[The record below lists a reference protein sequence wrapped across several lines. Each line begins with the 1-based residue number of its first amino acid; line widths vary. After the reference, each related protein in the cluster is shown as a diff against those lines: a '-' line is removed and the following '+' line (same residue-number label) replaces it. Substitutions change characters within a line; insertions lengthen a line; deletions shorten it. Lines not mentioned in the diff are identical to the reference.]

1 MLAHLLYGYLLCIQ
15 GLHSIGRGLL
25 LYYLV
30 LGCLAIPLG
39 QDNERQFPR
48 LLFCVTLKICRTEGT
63 GRRGVYYMENA
74 SRILEIASS
83 LEFKDLQKDLEQ
95 IIERSKKANAELIF
109 PLVGEFSSGKTT
121 LLNALTDCKKLETA
135 TKPTTAT
142 IYELHF
148 GCEKCSANVLTSNGQ
163 LEEYD
168 IDNLKNEVLK
178 DATVVNIFDT
188 STRVPSTTILVDT
201 PGLSSPDPKHKQTLV
216 DFLPYADGILLVTD
230 VNQQITRSLTD
241 FIDTMKLSK
250 KPIYLVITKCDT
262 KSSSDLE
269 AAKTYISDNCKLP
282 IQQIAC
288 VSASKDDL
296 HELYTLLDTIQKDKN
311 DIVKKVDGQR
321 LKNIVKE
328 MLVRIEDLLKA
339 SSSDKDLDEAIR
351 RQEYE
356 LNVINRNIERLIDDT
371 KSEIEDKE
379 RSIVRNFEDKVSERL
394 EVLVTGKSENF
405 DADAVSAINNT
416 ASLLFNDYKVSIQR
430 LLQEKAHSRRN
441 TDDGISLRSLEEMDM
456 SSYSISGLSYN
467 LDLNSAGHQY
477 DGWISTGVKVAAAVG
492 AVVAVASTGGASA
505 VAAAAT
511 VDNAIDVADTVSDVS
526 SIVSNN
532 RTVDRIE
539 RVVSLAG
546 KASDQFDTID
556 GYNQRAGQQVG
567 ANKGIVESMVGFVTD
582 KTWGKPQRKRAIRN
596 YMDNSLMPDF
606 KREITVVG
614 NQLIANIRI
623 SLQEEASETIDAKR
637 SSLEILKQE
646 RKDKKD
652 AYNQRINQ
660 IRDYKHELMTL

>member
-1 MLAHLLYGYLLCIQ
+1 M
-15 GLHSIGRGLL
+15 
-25 LYYLV
+25 
-30 LGCLAIPLG
+30 
-39 QDNERQFPR
+39 
-48 LLFCVTLKICRTEGT
+48 GT

-83 LEFKDLQKDLEQ
+83 LEFKDLQKDLER

-456 SSYSISGLSYN
+456 SFYSISGLSYN

-637 SSLEILKQE
+637 SSLEKLKQE

-652 AYNQRINQ
+652 VYNQRINQ
-660 IRDYKHELMTL
+660 IRDYKYELMTL

>member
-1 MLAHLLYGYLLCIQ
+1 
-15 GLHSIGRGLL
+15 
-25 LYYLV
+25 
-30 LGCLAIPLG
+30 
-39 QDNERQFPR
+39 
-48 LLFCVTLKICRTEGT
+48 
-63 GRRGVYYMENA
+63 MENT

-83 LEFKDLQKDLEQ
+83 LEFKDLQKDLER

-241 FIDTMKLSK
+241 FIDTMRLSQ
-250 KPIYLVITKCDT
+250 KPIYLIITKCDT
-262 KSSSDLE
+262 KSSTDLE
-269 AAKTYISDNCKLP
+269 ATKTYISDNCKLP

-321 LKNIVKE
+321 VKNIIKE
-328 MLVRIEDLLKA
+328 MLNRMEELLKA
-339 SSSDKDLDEAIR
+339 SSSDTDLDEAIR

-379 RSIVRNFEDKVSERL
+379 RSIIRKFEDTVSERL

-416 ASLLFNDYKVSIQR
+416 ASLLFNDYKVNIQR
-430 LLQEKAHSRRN
+430 LLQEKARSRRN
-441 TDDGISLRSLEEMDM
+441 TDDGISLRSLDEMDM

-467 LDLNSAGHQY
+467 IDLNSAGHQY

-637 SSLEILKQE
+637 SSLEKLKQE

>member
-1 MLAHLLYGYLLCIQ
+1 MPNG
-15 GLHSIGRGLL
+15 
-25 LYYLV
+25 
-30 LGCLAIPLG
+30 
-39 QDNERQFPR
+39 
-48 LLFCVTLKICRTEGT
+48 GT

-83 LEFKDLQKDLEQ
+83 LEFKDLQKDLER

-379 RSIVRNFEDKVSERL
+379 RSIVRNFEDTVSERL
-394 EVLVTGKSENF
+394 EVLVVGKSDNF

-430 LLQEKAHSRRN
+430 LLQEKARSKRN
-441 TDDGISLRSLEEMDM
+441 TDDGILLRSLEEMDI

-492 AVVAVASTGGASA
+492 AVVAVASTGGGAA

-637 SSLEILKQE
+637 SSLEKLKQE

>member
-1 MLAHLLYGYLLCIQ
+1 
-15 GLHSIGRGLL
+15 
-25 LYYLV
+25 
-30 LGCLAIPLG
+30 
-39 QDNERQFPR
+39 
-48 LLFCVTLKICRTEGT
+48 
-63 GRRGVYYMENA
+63 MENT

-83 LEFKDLQKDLEQ
+83 LEFKDLQKDLER
-95 IIERSKKANAELIF
+95 IIERSKQTNAELVF

-188 STRVPSTTILVDT
+188 STSVPSTTILVDT

-250 KPIYLVITKCDT
+250 KPIYLIITKCDT

-269 AAKTYISDNCKLP
+269 SAKTYISDNCKLP

-288 VSASKDDL
+288 VSACKGEL
-296 HELYTLLDTIQKDKN
+296 QELYTMFDTIQKDKN

-321 LKNIVKE
+321 VKNIVKE

-379 RSIVRNFEDKVSERL
+379 RSIVRNFEDTVSERL
-394 EVLVTGKSENF
+394 EVLVVGKSENF

-416 ASLLFNDYKVSIQR
+416 ASLLFNDYKVGIQR
-430 LLQEKAHSRRN
+430 LLQEKARSKRD

-492 AVVAVASTGGASA
+492 AVVAVASTGGGAA

-511 VDNAIDVADTVSDVS
+511 VDNAIDVADTVSDVG

-637 SSLEILKQE
+637 SSLEKLKQE

>member
-1 MLAHLLYGYLLCIQ
+1 
-15 GLHSIGRGLL
+15 
-25 LYYLV
+25 
-30 LGCLAIPLG
+30 
-39 QDNERQFPR
+39 
-48 LLFCVTLKICRTEGT
+48 
-63 GRRGVYYMENA
+63 MENIA
-74 SRILEIASS
+74 RILEIASS
-83 LEFKDLQKDLEQ
+83 LGFDDLKKNLER
-95 IIERSKKANAELIF
+95 INERAKQTNAELIF

-148 GCEKCSANVLTSNGQ
+148 GCEKCFANVLNSNGL

-188 STRVPSTTILVDT
+188 STKVPSTTILVDT
-201 PGLSSPDPKHKQTLV
+201 PGLSSPDPKHKQTLI
-216 DFLPYADGILLVTD
+216 DFLPFADGILLVTD

-241 FIDTMKLSK
+241 FIQTMKLAK

-262 KSSSDLE
+262 KSKGDLE
-269 AAKTYISDNCKLP
+269 AAKTYISNNCKLP
-282 IQQIAC
+282 IKQMAC
-288 VSASKDDL
+288 ISAAKDDL
-296 HELYTLLDTIQKDKN
+296 QELYVLLDIIQQDKN
-311 DIVKKVDGQR
+311 NIVKQVDGQR
-321 LKNIVKE
+321 IKNIVNE
-328 MLVRIEDLLKA
+328 MLVRMEELLKA

-356 LNVINRNIERLIDDT
+356 LNVINRNIERLIEDT

-379 RSIVRNFEDKVSERL
+379 RIVIRNFEDTVSERL
-394 EVLVTGKSENF
+394 ESLVVGKSDNF

-416 ASLLFNDYKVSIQR
+416 ASLLFNDYKDDIKRV
-430 LLQEKAHSRRN
+430 LQEKARSRRN
-441 TDDGISLRSLEEMDM
+441 TEDGISLRSLEEMDM
-456 SSYSISGLSYN
+456 SSYALSGLSYN

-492 AVVAVASTGGASA
+492 AVVAVASTGGGAA

-511 VDNAIDVADTVSDVS
+511 VDNAIDIADTVTDVG

-539 RVVSLAG
+539 KVVSLAG
-546 KASDQFDTID
+546 KASDKFDTID
-556 GYNQRAGQQVG
+556 GYNQRAGQHVG
-567 ANKGIVESMVGFVTD
+567 TNKGIVESMVGFVTD
-582 KTWGKPQRKRAIRN
+582 KTMGKPQRKRAIRN
-596 YMDNSLMPDF
+596 YMDNTLMPDF
-606 KREITVVG
+606 KREIKVVG
-614 NQLIANIRI
+614 NQLVVSIKTA
-623 SLQEEASETIDAKR
+623 LQEEASELIETKR
-637 SSLEILKQE
+637 SSLETLKQE
-646 RKDKKD
+646 RKEKKE

>member
-1 MLAHLLYGYLLCIQ
+1 MPNG
-15 GLHSIGRGLL
+15 
-25 LYYLV
+25 
-30 LGCLAIPLG
+30 
-39 QDNERQFPR
+39 
-48 LLFCVTLKICRTEGT
+48 GT

-83 LEFKDLQKDLEQ
+83 LEFKDLQKDLER

-250 KPIYLVITKCDT
+250 KPIYLIITKCDT

-269 AAKTYISDNCKLP
+269 SAKTYISDNCKLP

-288 VSASKDDL
+288 VSASKDEL
-296 HELYTLLDTIQKDKN
+296 QELYTMFDTIQKDKN

-379 RSIVRNFEDKVSERL
+379 RSIIRNFEDTVSERL

-492 AVVAVASTGGASA
+492 AVVAVASTGGAAA

-637 SSLEILKQE
+637 SSLEKLKQE

>member
-1 MLAHLLYGYLLCIQ
+1 MPNG
-15 GLHSIGRGLL
+15 
-25 LYYLV
+25 
-30 LGCLAIPLG
+30 
-39 QDNERQFPR
+39 
-48 LLFCVTLKICRTEGT
+48 GT

-83 LEFKDLQKDLEQ
+83 LEFKDLQKDLER

-250 KPIYLVITKCDT
+250 KPIYLIITKCDT

-269 AAKTYISDNCKLP
+269 SAKTYISDNCKLP

-288 VSASKDDL
+288 VSASKDEL
-296 HELYTLLDTIQKDKN
+296 QELYTMFDTIQKDKN

-321 LKNIVKE
+321 VKNIVKE

-379 RSIVRNFEDKVSERL
+379 RSIVRNFEDTVSERL

-416 ASLLFNDYKVSIQR
+416 ASLLFNDYKVNIQR
-430 LLQEKAHSRRN
+430 LLQEKARSRRN

-456 SSYSISGLSYN
+456 SFYSISGLSYN

-637 SSLEILKQE
+637 SSLEKLKQE

-652 AYNQRINQ
+652 VYNQRINQ
-660 IRDYKHELMTL
+660 IRDYKYELMTL

>member
-1 MLAHLLYGYLLCIQ
+1 
-15 GLHSIGRGLL
+15 
-25 LYYLV
+25 
-30 LGCLAIPLG
+30 
-39 QDNERQFPR
+39 
-48 LLFCVTLKICRTEGT
+48 
-63 GRRGVYYMENA
+63 MENA

-83 LEFKDLQKDLEQ
+83 LEFKDLQKDLER

-250 KPIYLVITKCDT
+250 KPIYLIITKCDT

-269 AAKTYISDNCKLP
+269 SAKTYISDNCKLP

-288 VSASKDDL
+288 VSASKDEL
-296 HELYTLLDTIQKDKN
+296 QELYTMFDTIQKDKN

-321 LKNIVKE
+321 VKNIVKE

-379 RSIVRNFEDKVSERL
+379 RSIVRNFEDTVSERL

-416 ASLLFNDYKVSIQR
+416 ASLLFNDYKVNIQR
-430 LLQEKAHSRRN
+430 LLQEKARSRRN

-456 SSYSISGLSYN
+456 SFYSISGLSYN

>member
-1 MLAHLLYGYLLCIQ
+1 
-15 GLHSIGRGLL
+15 
-25 LYYLV
+25 
-30 LGCLAIPLG
+30 
-39 QDNERQFPR
+39 
-48 LLFCVTLKICRTEGT
+48 
-63 GRRGVYYMENA
+63 MENA

-83 LEFKDLQKDLEQ
+83 LEFKDLQKDLER

-250 KPIYLVITKCDT
+250 KPIYLIITKCDT

-269 AAKTYISDNCKLP
+269 SAKTYISDNCKLP

-288 VSASKDDL
+288 VSASKDEL
-296 HELYTLLDTIQKDKN
+296 QELYTMFDTIQKDKN

-321 LKNIVKE
+321 VKNIVKE

-379 RSIVRNFEDKVSERL
+379 RSIVRNFEDTVSERL

-416 ASLLFNDYKVSIQR
+416 ASLLFNDYKVNIQR
-430 LLQEKAHSRRN
+430 LLQEKARSRRN

-456 SSYSISGLSYN
+456 SFYSISGLSYN

-492 AVVAVASTGGASA
+492 AVASTGGASA

-637 SSLEILKQE
+637 SSLEKLKQE

-652 AYNQRINQ
+652 VYNQRINQ
-660 IRDYKHELMTL
+660 IRDYKYELMTL

>member
-1 MLAHLLYGYLLCIQ
+1 MPNG
-15 GLHSIGRGLL
+15 
-25 LYYLV
+25 
-30 LGCLAIPLG
+30 
-39 QDNERQFPR
+39 
-48 LLFCVTLKICRTEGT
+48 GT

-83 LEFKDLQKDLEQ
+83 LEFKDLQKDLER

-250 KPIYLVITKCDT
+250 KPIYLIITKCDT

-269 AAKTYISDNCKLP
+269 SAKTYISDNCKLP

-288 VSASKDDL
+288 VSASKDEL
-296 HELYTLLDTIQKDKN
+296 QELYTMFDTIQKDKN

-379 RSIVRNFEDKVSERL
+379 RSIIRNFEDTVSERL

-596 YMDNSLMPDF
+596 YMDNSLMSDF

-637 SSLEILKQE
+637 SSLEKLKQE

>member
-1 MLAHLLYGYLLCIQ
+1 
-15 GLHSIGRGLL
+15 
-25 LYYLV
+25 
-30 LGCLAIPLG
+30 
-39 QDNERQFPR
+39 
-48 LLFCVTLKICRTEGT
+48 
-63 GRRGVYYMENA
+63 MENICK
-74 SRILEIASS
+74 ILEIATS
-83 LEFKDLQKDLEQ
+83 LMFNDLMMDLEQ
-95 IIERSKKANAELIF
+95 IKERSKQVNSELIF

-142 IYELHF
+142 IYEVHF
-148 GCEKCSANVLTSNGQ
+148 GCENCSAKILNSNGEF
-163 LEEYD
+163 EECD
-168 IDNLKNEVLK
+168 INNLKNDELK
-178 DATVVNIFDT
+178 DATVVNIYDT

-216 DFLPYADGILLVTD
+216 DFLQFADGILLVID

-241 FIDTMKLSK
+241 FIDTMRLSQ

-288 VSASKDDL
+288 VSASKNEL
-296 HELYTLLDTIQKDKN
+296 SELYTLLDIIQKDKN
-311 DIVKKVDGQR
+311 NIVRQVDGQR
-321 LKNIVKE
+321 VKNIVNE
-328 MLVRIEDLLKA
+328 MLNRIDEMLQA

-351 RQEYE
+351 KQEYE
-356 LNVINRNIERLIDDT
+356 LNIIHRNIEKLIEDT
-371 KSEIEDKE
+371 KSEIEDQE
-379 RSIVRNFEDKVSERL
+379 RVIIRTFEDTVSERL

-416 ASLLFNDYKVSIQR
+416 ASLLFNDYKIVIR
-430 LLQEKAHSRRN
+430 RILQEKAYLRRN
-441 TDDGISLRSLEEMDM
+441 TEDNISLRSLKEMDI
-456 SSYSISGLSYN
+456 SSYSISGLNYN

-477 DGWISTGVKVAAAVG
+477 DGWISTGVKVAAAIG
-492 AVVAVASTGGASA
+492 AVVAVASTGGGAA
-505 VAAAAT
+505 VAAAT
-511 VDNAIDVADTVSDVS
+511 NVDNAIDIADTVSDVG
-526 SIVSNN
+526 SIISNN
-532 RTVDRIE
+532 QTIDRIE
-539 RVVSLAG
+539 KVVSIAG
-546 KASDQFDTID
+546 KTGDKFNAIE
-556 GYNQRAGQQVG
+556 GYNQRAAQQVG

-606 KREITVVG
+606 KREISVVG
-614 NQLIANIRI
+614 NQLITNIRM
-623 SLQEEASETIDAKR
+623 SLREEASEIIDARR
-637 SSLEILKQE
+637 SSLEKLKQE

-652 AYNQRINQ
+652 AYNQKINR

>member
-1 MLAHLLYGYLLCIQ
+1 MALFRVTVKTAKNSNGVQIDEEKNLMENLDKFIDIAEYLELGNLVQ
-15 GLHSIGRGLL
+15 ELQTVKKRSRQENVT
-25 LYYLV
+25 LV
-30 LGCLAIPLG
+30 L
-39 QDNERQFPR
+39 
-48 LLFCVTLKICRTEGT
+48 
-63 GRRGVYYMENA
+63 
-74 SRILEIASS
+74 
-83 LEFKDLQKDLEQ
+83 
-95 IIERSKKANAELIF
+95 

-178 DATVVNIFDT
+178 DATVVNLFDT

-201 PGLSSPDPKHKQTLV
+201 PGLSSSDPRHKQTLV

-241 FIDTMKLSK
+241 FIDTMKLSQ
-250 KPIYLVITKCDT
+250 KPIYLIITKCDT

-321 LKNIVKE
+321 VKNIIKE
-328 MLVRIEDLLKA
+328 MLNRMEELLKA

-379 RSIVRNFEDKVSERL
+379 RSIIRNFEDTVSERL
-394 EVLVTGKSENF
+394 EILVTGKSENF

-430 LLQEKAHSRRN
+430 LLQEKARSRRN

-456 SSYSISGLSYN
+456 SSYSISGLNYN
-467 LDLNSAGHQY
+467 LDLNSVGHQY

-532 RTVDRIE
+532 RTVERIE
-539 RVVSLAG
+539 RVVSIAG
-546 KASDQFDTID
+546 KASDKFDTID

-567 ANKGIVESMVGFVTD
+567 AKKGIVESMVGFVTD
-582 KTWGKPQRKRAIRN
+582 KTMGKPQRKRAIRN

-637 SSLEILKQE
+637 SSLEKLKQE

>member
-1 MLAHLLYGYLLCIQ
+1 MPNG
-15 GLHSIGRGLL
+15 
-25 LYYLV
+25 
-30 LGCLAIPLG
+30 
-39 QDNERQFPR
+39 
-48 LLFCVTLKICRTEGT
+48 GT

-83 LEFKDLQKDLEQ
+83 LEFKDLQKDLER

-379 RSIVRNFEDKVSERL
+379 RSIVRNFEDTVSERL

-430 LLQEKAHSRRN
+430 LLQEKARSRRN

-637 SSLEILKQE
+637 SSLEKLKQE

>member
-1 MLAHLLYGYLLCIQ
+1 MSDSSRACYFCYLKVKPNGGDGEARI
-15 GLHSIGRGLL
+15 
-25 LYYLV
+25 
-30 LGCLAIPLG
+30 
-39 QDNERQFPR
+39 
-48 LLFCVTLKICRTEGT
+48 
-63 GRRGVYYMENA
+63 YYMENT

-83 LEFKDLQKDLEQ
+83 LDFKDLQKDLER
-95 IIERSKKANAELIF
+95 IIERSKQTNAELVF

-241 FIDTMKLSK
+241 FIDTMRLSQ
-250 KPIYLVITKCDT
+250 KPIYLIITKCDT
-262 KSSSDLE
+262 KSSTDLE

-321 LKNIVKE
+321 VKNIIKE
-328 MLVRIEDLLKA
+328 MLNRMEELLKA
-339 SSSDKDLDEAIR
+339 SSSDTDLDEAIR

-379 RSIVRNFEDKVSERL
+379 RSIIRKFEDTVSERL

-405 DADAVSAINNT
+405 NADAVSAINNT
-416 ASLLFNDYKVSIQR
+416 ASLLFNDYKVNIQR
-430 LLQEKAHSRRN
+430 LLQEKARSRRN
-441 TDDGISLRSLEEMDM
+441 TDDGISLRSLDEMDM

-467 LDLNSAGHQY
+467 IDLNSAGHQY

-637 SSLEILKQE
+637 SSLEKLKQE